1 MSKYGNLKQGDTRS
15 DGKVFFRYDVNGRE
29 YWYEKSKYKEL
40 VKKKKKNK
48 SIYYHVNQKQ
58 QNERLIIWRNDNRN
72 KIREYSR
79 IKYSKNKKQYAILF
93 KEKCAKEPKF
103 KLKVAIRNLIGQC
116 FKRKSF
122 KKNEKTTQIL
132 GCSFDEFKSHIES
145 QFKHGMSW
153 DNRGEWHIDHIMPVS
168 MAKTEDEVIRLNHY
182 RNLRPL
188 WAHENL
194 SKSDKTPETLVLF

>member
-29 YWYEKSKYKEL
+29 YWYEKNKYKEL

-48 SIYYHVNQKQ
+48 KIYYHENQKE
-58 QNERLIIWRNDNRN
+58 QNEKLKIWRKLNTN
-72 KIREYSR
+72 KLIEYSKR
-79 IKYSKNKKQYAILF
+79 KYCKNKERYSFLF
-93 KEKCAKEPKF
+93 KKRFAEDSKF
-103 KLKVAIRNLIGQC
+103 KLKVATRNLIGQC

-122 KKNEKTTQIL
+122 KKNSKTEKII
-132 GCSFDEFKSHIES
+132 GCSFENFKAHIES
-145 QFKHGMSW
+145 QFKSGMSW
-153 DNRGEWHIDHIMPVS
+153 DNWGEWHIDHIMPVS
-168 MAKTEDEVIRLNHY
+168 MAKTEDEIIRLNHH